1 MAEKVKLSTTGKK
14 VVNLINQ
21 TVSDIY
27 NDAVQRKNETW
38 FGTYEKADGTF
49 VPGYTN
55 AKPVPAIIFK
65 NKIADEANNII
76 KQMSGNLSAE
86 DEASI
91 QQATGILLEQV
102 GDSYGRFAN
111 SNGTRYGFTQDTRYD
126 SDPYSQQV
134 GTQRV
139 GSRTYPTYASF
150 IDGSRMG
157 TNVSGYAGT
166 NNTYSM
172 CDIVCTIDIAANTAS
187 NLSEHVVTTLGK
199 LQTLSYS
206 IYQQKQ
212 PVRCLGNMNAKDYVY
227 GQRTIAGSLVFAVFN
242 RHWLVDI
249 YDQLINKGMMK
260 NWHYIA
266 DEIPPFDIT
275 ISFANEYG
283 YDSKMALYGVR
294 LMTEG
299 QVMSINDIYIENT
312 YQFVATDIEYLDS
325 LNAWQRTD
333 KIAQRW
339 KNARQGTIAPGQKDE
354 KGTDPVPNLPGK
366 PIQDTPEEKEK
377 EPELQ
382 ILTLSEDIL
391 QGSTEKEMLEQLRK
405 AYERQQEAFQEEL
418 KKAEA
423 ANNKEAAAANKNA
436 MQQLTKA
443 NARQYQEIKAYY
455 AKAKVEKAKQ

>member
-21 TVSDIY
+21 TLTGIY
-27 NDAVQRKNETW
+27 DDAVNRRNDVW
-38 FGTYEKADGTF
+38 FPNQG
-49 VPGYTN
+49 N
-55 AKPVPAIIFK
+55 SQPVSSDIFK
-65 NKIADEANNII
+65 NRAATETNTII
-76 KQMSGNLSAE
+76 KQMSGNMSAE
-86 DEASI
+86 DETSI
-91 QQATGILLEQV
+91 RQAAAILLNQV
-102 GDSYGRFAN
+102 ASSYERFAN
-111 SNGTRYGFTQDTRYD
+111 GNGTRFGFTQDTRYD
-126 SDPYSQQV
+126 SDPYSQEV

-354 KGTDPVPNLPGK
+354 KGTDPIPNLPGK

>member
-1 MAEKVKLSTTGKK
+1 
-14 VVNLINQ
+14 
-21 TVSDIY
+21 
-27 NDAVQRKNETW
+27 
-38 FGTYEKADGTF
+38 
-49 VPGYTN
+49 
-55 AKPVPAIIFK
+55 
-65 NKIADEANNII
+65 
-76 KQMSGNLSAE
+76 
-86 DEASI
+86 
-91 QQATGILLEQV
+91 
-102 GDSYGRFAN
+102 
-111 SNGTRYGFTQDTRYD
+111 
-126 SDPYSQQV
+126 
-134 GTQRV
+134 
-139 GSRTYPTYASF
+139 
-150 IDGSRMG
+150 
-157 TNVSGYAGT
+157 
-166 NNTYSM
+166 M

-354 KGTDPVPNLPGK
+354 KGTDPVPNLSGK
-366 PIQDTPEEKEK
+366 LIQDTPEEKEK

-418 KKAEA
+418 KKAKA
-423 ANNKEAAAANKNA
+423 ANNKEAVATNKNA